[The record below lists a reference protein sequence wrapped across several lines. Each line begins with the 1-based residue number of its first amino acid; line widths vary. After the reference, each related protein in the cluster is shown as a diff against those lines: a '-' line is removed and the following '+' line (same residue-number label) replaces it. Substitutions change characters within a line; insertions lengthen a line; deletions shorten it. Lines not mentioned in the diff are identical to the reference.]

1 MTQVDNPQ
9 TERDF
14 TGVLAVDKP
23 GGMTSRDVLNRLQ
36 RVIPGV
42 KLGHTGTLDPLA
54 TGVLVICA
62 GKATRLVDDLHDW
75 PKTYRGVFLL
85 GRSSDTEDISGL
97 VREHPQ
103 APRPTSAAL
112 REVLPRFVGKIQQV
126 PPAYS
131 ALRVAGQR
139 AYHLARKGKTPQL
152 SSRPVEI
159 YQLEI
164 TAYQYP
170 QLELTIHCGS
180 GTYVR
185 SLGRDLARAVGTEAV
200 LESLVRT
207 AVGPF
212 DLAGAAELSE
222 LTAERFLAQLLPVRS
237 ALPNLPIRTLSDTE
251 MKSLE
256 HTGRFEVPLQITAEA
271 PRWLLLAPDGRAV
284 AIAAVLAPGVLRSEK
299 RVG

>member
-1 MTQVDNPQ
+1 MTQADDQQ

-36 RVIPGV
+36 RAIPGV

-85 GRSSDTEDISGL
+85 GRSSDTEDISGEI
-97 VREHPQ
+97 REHPE

-112 REVLPRFVGKIQQV
+112 REALPRFVGEIQQV

-131 ALRVAGQR
+131 ALRVGGQR
-139 AYHLARKGKTPQL
+139 AYHLARKGKNPQL
-152 SSRPVEI
+152 APRPVEI
-159 YQLEI
+159 HRLEI
-164 TAYQYP
+164 TSYEYP
-170 QLELTIHCGS
+170 RLELTIHCGS

-212 DLAGAAELSE
+212 DLAGAAQLSE
-222 LTAERFLAQLLPVRS
+222 LTPERFLRQLLPVRS
-237 ALPNLPIRTLSDTE
+237 ALPNLPIRTLTDAE
-251 MKSLE
+251 LKSLE
-256 HTGRFEVPLQITAEA
+256 HTGRFEVPPQITSQA
-271 PRWLLLAPDGRAV
+271 PRWLLLAPDGRAI